1 MKPDFALRVSISIS
15 ISNQGNN
22 GTCARK
28 AHYFFGWVLYHGND
42 RSASRNGR
50 KAAKCK
56 KRMNRSKLREQRQR
70 GEHAAHDFSVAP
82 RRSGEREGQQ
92 FTFYRLGINYRDA
105 RTDNGGVDVSV
116 RGAFMGR

>member
-50 KAAKCK
+50 KTAECK
-56 KRMNRSKLREQRQR
+56 KRMNRSKLRERRQR
-70 GEHAAHDFSVAP
+70 GSTRRMTSPSLHDAAG
-82 RRSGEREGQQ
+82 RGNGQQ

-105 RTDNGGVDVSV
+105 RTD
-116 RGAFMGR
+116 